1 MYKIIIQKKKPKCIN
16 TKNKPNLH
24 PLCRHQQLCRL
35 KMLFHLIGRSY
46 CAPSSEIKKFI
57 NYFGLAFYLIFIFY
71 FFELKVHKS
80 AFRTYIK
87 VL

>member
-1 MYKIIIQKKKPKCIN
+1 MDPYKIISFNLNVQNNNHIKKKPKCIN

-46 CAPSSEIKKFI
+46 CAPSSEIKNLFI
-57 NYFGLAFYLIFIFY
+57 
-71 FFELKVHKS
+71 
-80 AFRTYIK
+80 
-87 VL
+87 